1 MSVSRESSPLLLITK
16 QRKVKKRRALTA
28 LLGVSIL
35 LVGVVLPAL
44 FSSNVYAANITSRSL
59 TLQPGATDGGS
70 KPGGTVNNLFTFTL
84 PTTGTQINSI
94 KFQYC
99 TTADIDIDGGTCTTP
114 HGLSTTGA
122 TMGTKSGVAN
132 GFDTLNA
139 TTNGSP
145 YLSSSAGV
153 TPDGNS
159 ATIQLLSVVN
169 QDVNAANCGGADNCT
184 FFVRITTYT
193 SSDAT
198 GTPIDTGT
206 VAASTSTQ
214 IVLTGTMPESLIF
227 CTGATIAENGGGIPD
242 CSTAGDG
249 DITFNQLFD
258 PTATAHAT
266 SQMAASTNANSG
278 YSITVEGTTLTSGSN
293 TIPAMTSAAA
303 SSTGTG
309 QFGLN
314 LVKNA
319 DFCGSGCDLGGDITP
334 ASNGSNLMGAASSGF
349 NTAGTFKFNPGSPNV
364 VAASDSGGSAAP
376 TDPQIYTASY
386 IVNVSGSQPAGT
398 YVTTLTYIC
407 TPTF

>member
-1 MSVSRESSPLLLITK
+1 
-16 QRKVKKRRALTA
+16 VKKLRALTA
-28 LLGVSIL
+28 LLGVSVL

-44 FSSNVYAANITSRSL
+44 FSSDVYAANITSRSL
-59 TLQPGATDGGS
+59 TLQPGTTDGGS
-70 KPGGTVNNLFTFTL
+70 KPGGTVNHLFTFTL
-84 PTTGTQINSI
+84 PSATTIHSI

-99 TTADIDIDGGTCTTP
+99 TTADIDIDGGLCTTP
-114 HGLSTTGA
+114 HGLTTTGA
-122 TMGTKSGVAN
+122 TLGTTGGEAA
-132 GFDTLNA
+132 GFDTLHA
-139 TTNGSP
+139 TGTNGSP
-145 YLSSSAGV
+145 YLSSTSGV
-153 TPDGNS
+153 NPGGSTS
-159 ATIQLLSVVN
+159 STIQLLGVVN
-169 QDVNAANCGGADNCT
+169 QDVNAANCGGAANCT

-198 GTPIDTGT
+198 GTPVDAGT

-227 CTGATIAENGGGIPD
+227 CTGATVAENGGGIPD
-242 CSTAGDG
+242 CSTATPG

-258 PTATAHAT
+258 PTATAYAT
-266 SQMAASTNANSG
+266 SQMSASTNANSG
-278 YSITVEGTTLTSGSN
+278 YSITVEGATLTSGSN
-293 TIPAMTSAAA
+293 TIPAMTSAAT

-319 DFCGSGCDLGGDITP
+319 DFCGASCDVGNDIAP
-334 ASNGSNLMGAASSGF
+334 ASNGTNLMGAASSGF
-349 NTAGTFKFNPGSPNV
+349 NTGGTFKFSPGSPNV